1 MYSKLYLLFLMFI
14 FFSVFP
20 KISHS
25 QFISNTHELT
35 TEEESLIKRQR
46 QRQLKAVQ
54 AARRSEERILTKR
67 EKRQRQLKA
76 VRAARRS
83 EERIFAQWEKSY
95 VRVHIAGSSRWFWM
109 KREKWEKIKRQNLL
123 LRWLE
128 GTLHFRCYEGS

>member
-1 MYSKLYLLFLMFI
+1 MYLKLYLLFLTFT
-14 FFSVFP
+14 FFSLFP

-46 QRQLKAVQ
+46 QLKAVR

-76 VRAARRS
+76 VQAARRS
-83 EERIFAQWEKSY
+83 EERIFTQWEKSY
-95 VRVHIAGSSRWFWM
+95 VRVHIGGSSRWFWM